1 MNYKKEKSFETR
13 KTEAE
18 KIRSKYPDRIPIIV
32 EMQGGSK
39 NVPDIDKKKFL
50 VPSDLTM
57 GQFQYVVRKRI
68 KVEPTVSIFMFV
80 NGKIMAG
87 HSVLSQV
94 YEENA
99 DEDKFLYV
107 HYTGENTFG

>member
-1 MNYKKEKSFETR
+1 MEYKKERTFEART
-13 KTEAE
+13 TEAE

-32 EMQGGSK
+32 EMRGGSK
-39 NVPDIDKKKFL
+39 NVPAIDKKKFL

-68 KVEPTVSIFMFV
+68 KVDPTTAIFMFV

-87 HSVLSQV
+87 HTILSQI
-94 YEENA
+94 YEDNK
-99 DEDKFLYV
+99 DEDQFLYV